1 VKFDL
6 YLYHPRPE
14 EMAARVRQAER
25 GGFDGLFV
33 AESTADPFQCL
44 AVAAPHASSLT
55 LGTSVALAFPRSP
68 MVTAMAA
75 WDLQRATRGRFVLGL
90 GSQVRRHIQRR
101 FSAPFAPPAPRLR
114 EYTQAVRHI
123 WGAFQGSHELR
134 FAGAYYQLDYLPGM
148 MNPGALADGPPLV
161 YLAALGPRM
170 FEVAGAV
177 ADGALIHPIHTREY
191 LRTVAEPAIV
201 RGLGEA
207 GRRRE
212 EFGLSVTV
220 LAIVESDAG
229 IASREAVR
237 RQFAFY
243 ASTPAYRPV
252 LELHGWGGLGDQ
264 LRLMVRQ
271 GDPAP
276 AMAAIVPDEVLDEFC
291 VSAQTWDEAIARAK
305 RRYDGLVDRVMFQSA
320 PPVQA
325 AVTAVDPWQLAVVDG
340 SSLGGHCGSLP
351 FCLCC

>member
-1 VKFDL
+1 MKFDL
-6 YLYHPRPE
+6 YLYHPRQE
-14 EMAARVRQAER
+14 EMAARVQQAEV

-75 WDLQRATRGRFVLGL
+75 WDLQRATRGRFILGL
-90 GSQVRRHIQRR
+90 GSQVRRHVERR
-101 FSAPFAPPAPRLR
+101 FSAPFAPPAARLR
-114 EYTQAVRHI
+114 EYTQAVLHV
-123 WGAFQGSHELR
+123 WGAFQGSHELG
-134 FAGAYYQLDYLPGM
+134 FEGTYHQLDYLPDM
-148 MNPGALADGPPLV
+148 MNPGPLAEGPPLL

-170 FEVAGAV
+170 FEVAAAV
-177 ADGALIHPIHTREY
+177 ADGALIHPIHSREY
-191 LRTVAEPAIV
+191 LQAVAEPAIA
-201 RGLGEA
+201 RGLAEA

-220 LAIVESDAG
+220 LGIVESDAG
-229 IASREAVR
+229 VASREAVR

-252 LELHGWGGLGDQ
+252 LELHGWEELGDR
-264 LRLMVRQ
+264 LRSMVRR
-271 GDPAP
+271 GAPAA
-276 AMAAIVPDEVLDEFC
+276 AMAAVVPDEVLDEFC
-291 VSAQTWDEAIARAK
+291 VSARTWDEAIERAR

-320 PPVQA
+320 PPVEA
-325 AVTAVDPWQLAVVDG
+325 AVTAAIPSAAAARR
-340 SSLGGHCGSLP
+340 
-351 FCLCC
+351 

>member
-1 VKFDL
+1 MKFDL
-6 YLYHPRPE
+6 YLYHPRQE
-14 EMAARVRQAER
+14 EMAARVRQAEL

-75 WDLQRATRGRFVLGL
+75 WDLQRATQGRFILGL
-90 GSQVRRHIQRR
+90 GSQVRRHIERR
-101 FSAPFAPPAPRLR
+101 FSTPFAPPTARLR
-114 EYTQAVRHI
+114 EYTQAVRHV
-123 WGAFQGSHELR
+123 WGAFQGSHKLGFE
-134 FAGAYYQLDYLPGM
+134 GAYYQLDYLPGM
-148 MNPGALADGPPLV
+148 MNPGPLADEPPLL

-177 ADGALIHPIHTREY
+177 ADGALIHPIHTRKY
-191 LRTVAEPAIV
+191 LRTVAEPAIA
-201 RGLGEA
+201 RGLAAA

-220 LAIVESDAG
+220 LCIVDSDAG
-229 IASREAVR
+229 VASREAVR

-252 LELHGWGGLGDQ
+252 LELHGWEGLGDR

-271 GDPAP
+271 GDSAA
-276 AMAAIVPDEVLDEFC
+276 AMAVVVPDEVLDEFC
-291 VSAQTWDEAIARAK
+291 VTARTWDEAVEQAR

-320 PPVQA
+320 PPVGA
-325 AVTAVDPWQLAVVDG
+325 AVAAADPSAAIARR
-340 SSLGGHCGSLP
+340 
-351 FCLCC
+351 

>member
-1 VKFDL
+1 MSGGAVKFDL
-6 YLYHPRPE
+6 YLYHPQPD
-14 EMAARVRQAER
+14 EMAARVRQAES

-44 AVAAPHASSLT
+44 AVAAPHVSSLT

-68 MVTAMAA
+68 MVTATAA

-90 GSQVRRHIQRR
+90 GSQVRRHIERR
-101 FSAPFAPPAPRLR
+101 FSAPFAPPAARLR
-114 EYTQAVRHI
+114 EYTQAVRHV
-123 WGAFQGSHELR
+123 WGAFQGSNQLG
-134 FAGAYYQLDYLPGM
+134 FDGTYYQLDYLPDM
-148 MNPGALADGPPLV
+148 MNPGPLAEGPPLL

-177 ADGALIHPIHTREY
+177 ADGALIHPVHTREY
-191 LRTVAEPAIV
+191 LRTVAEPAIA
-201 RGLGEA
+201 RGLAEA

-212 EFGLSVTV
+212 DFGLSVTV
-220 LAIVESDAG
+220 LGIVESDHG
-229 IASREAVR
+229 VASREAVR

-252 LELHGWGGLGDQ
+252 LQLHGWGELSDR

-271 GDPAP
+271 GDPPA
-276 AMAAIVPDEVLDEFC
+276 AMAAVVPDEVLDEFC
-291 VSAQTWDEAIARAK
+291 VSARTWDGAIERAR

-320 PPVQA
+320 PPA
-325 AVTAVDPWQLAVVDG
+325 GTAVTATAPSFLR
-340 SSLGGHCGSLP
+340 SRP
-351 FCLCC
+351 